1 MIREIEK
8 IKRDLEDRK
17 SNDIIRKKYV
27 LEKMFKEDPDI
38 IEILGQRE
46 KMPLNKFLDKDN
58 PTEEELKKRQEILDY
73 NEKVD
78 HRQIVPFLKLNNI
91 QKEVANFLMFDIDDN
106 AVSYVNNTIKNQHLI
121 VMCLVHEDDMDTEYG
136 ITRADLLSYL
146 VKDLLNWSN
155 VLGMQ
160 LKLINDFNDI
170 IDSKYYCRT
179 LKFLMEVPNGSRNH
193 GVGSNSYDRFN
204 I

>member
-1 MIREIEK
+1 
-8 IKRDLEDRK
+8 
-17 SNDIIRKKYV
+17 
-27 LEKMFKEDPDI
+27 MFKKDPDI
-38 IEILGQRE
+38 LEILGQKE
-46 KMPLNKFLDKDN
+46 KMPLNKYIDKNN
-58 PTEEELKKRQEILDY
+58 PTDEELAKRKEILEY
-73 NEKVD
+73 NEKIN

-91 QKEVANFLMFDIDDN
+91 QKEVLNFLMFDIDDN
-106 AVSYVNNTIKNQHLI
+106 SVSYTNNVIKNQHLI
-121 VMCLVHEDDMDTEYG
+121 VMCLIHEDDMDTEYG

-179 LKFLMEVPNGSRNH
+179 LKFLMEVLNGSKLH
-193 GVGSNSYDRFN
+193 GVGSNSYDR
-204 I
+204 IR